1 MMVENV
7 FNGHDNEDLKI
18 SDDDD
23 VKIIENNRVWKICED
38 VRMKSI
44 FKVISKLSIQKA
56 NSFSYFFVNVDKD
69 QDRDI
74 G

>member
-7 FNGHDNEDLKI
+7 FNDSDNEDLKI

-23 VKIIENNRVWKICED
+23 VKIIETNRVWKICED

>member
-7 FNGHDNEDLKI
+7 FNDSDNEDLKI

-38 VRMKSI
+38 VRMKAI
-44 FKVISKLSIQKA
+44 FKVISKLSI
-56 NSFSYFFVNVDKD
+56 
-69 QDRDI
+69 
-74 G
+74 

>member
-23 VKIIENNRVWKICED
+23 VKIIETNRVWKICED

-44 FKVISKLSIQKA
+44 FKVISKLSI
-56 NSFSYFFVNVDKD
+56 
-69 QDRDI
+69 
-74 G
+74 

>member
-7 FNGHDNEDLKI
+7 FNDSDNEDLKI

-38 VRMKSI
+38 VRMKAI

>member
-7 FNGHDNEDLKI
+7 FNDSDNEDLKI

-23 VKIIENNRVWKICED
+23 VKIIETNRVWKICED
-38 VRMKSI
+38 VRMKAI

>member
-7 FNGHDNEDLKI
+7 FNGNNNEDLKI
-18 SDDDD
+18 SDEDD
-23 VKIIENNRVWKICED
+23 VKIIETNRVWKICED